1 MMRQLWFHYRL
12 AIFGAGLLW
21 CAVFPVY
28 SADLDYQIKVLPNG
42 IKLVYKKLPTAK
54 TVTTRINIPTGFLN
68 EPQGIKG
75 ISHLLEHLIYR
86 GGGRYTAAD
95 FQREV
100 KDRALVYNGFTTLDN
115 TQYYMEVLPE
125 NLSGC
130 LDVYLDLIL
139 HPNLAEA
146 DIALEK
152 RIVTVEKA
160 MRNVP
165 GNIYFLYI
173 NSLTQE
179 QLSENIQSVTRA
191 DLLSYHAKYYNTE
204 NITVVITGPFDLK
217 KVQDLLSAQKNGNSG
232 GPTQPVAWQFKDTKI
247 ELTLE
252 DYLPGE
258 EYRLLL
264 GFPIPKPDARDLL
277 VAKVLPYILK
287 YESPQYDYMSN
298 RPLDYQIFLTS
309 MAGQYFLILSYRDCK
324 EKYTGEMNL
333 WHQKNFLRYCKYLKA
348 KKFNNFLEKLTKAL
362 ERNVKGIDSDSAV
375 YNESIAARLFEP
387 ESIHDQ
393 DLEGIRQLSSNDF
406 KNFVQKY
413 LEVDTH
419 TKIVIKAL

>member
-1 MMRQLWFHYRL
+1 MMRQLWFLFRL
-12 AIFGAGLLW
+12 AVGLAGLLW
-21 CAVFPVY
+21 CAVLPVY
-28 SADLDYQIKVLPNG
+28 SAGLDYQTKVLPNG
-42 IKLVYKKLPTAK
+42 IKLVYKQLPSAK

-68 EPQGIKG
+68 EPQGIHE

-100 KDRALVYNGFTTLDN
+100 KDRALMYNGFTSLDN
-115 TQYYMEVLPE
+115 TQYLLEVLPE

-146 DIALEK
+146 DIILEK
-152 RIVTVEKA
+152 KIITVEKA
-160 MRNVP
+160 MRNRP
-165 GNIYFLYI
+165 GNIFFLYV
-173 NSLTQE
+173 NFLTQE
-179 QLSENIQSVTRA
+179 QLSENIQAITRA
-191 DLLSYHAKYYNTE
+191 DLLSYHEQYYRTD
-204 NITVVITGPFDLK
+204 NITVIITGPFDLK
-217 KVQDLLSAQKNGNSG
+217 KVQDLLSAQKNGNSASPG
-232 GPTQPVAWQFKDTKI
+232 QPVAWQFKDTKT

-252 DYLPGE
+252 DYLLGE
-258 EYRLLL
+258 EYRLLF
-264 GFPIPKPDARDLL
+264 GFPIPKPGARDLL

-309 MAGQYFLILSYRDCK
+309 MAGQYFLILSYRDNH

-348 KKFNNFLEKLTKAL
+348 KKFNKFLDTLTKAL
-362 ERNVKGIDSDSAV
+362 ERNLKGMDTDSTI

-387 ESIHDQ
+387 ETIHDE
-393 DLEGIRQLSSNDF
+393 DLEAIRKLTGNDF

-413 LEVDTH
+413 LEIETY